1 MSLCGDGAV
10 RERAYSY
17 SAGILL
23 RMTQVVLFNIFNGLI
38 VGAFYALM
46 ALGLSLILNLSGV
59 INFAHGGF
67 LAIGGYLAYTL
78 IPYVGFW
85 GALLVAPLLTAF
97 LGVVVERLL
106 IRRLY
111 GRDPLYSLL
120 LTFGLAFIF
129 EDVTRTIWGAQ
140 SLPYQVPGWLLSP
153 LSSAYFFL
161 TGYRLFMVLIVAVAV
176 GGLFLI
182 LNYTRLGIRIRA
194 GTLDLETVSV
204 LGVNVRM
211 LRSLNFGL
219 GVYLAGL
226 AGVLAVGQLGLQPTI
241 GSSLIMPSFVAII
254 VGGLGSLPGTL
265 LGGLLIGV
273 ASGVTTVY
281 WPPATEAVIYVMMAL
296 VLMVRP
302 RGLLGEEGRF

>member
-1 MSLCGDGAV
+1 
-10 RERAYSY
+10 
-17 SAGILL
+17 
-23 RMTQVVLFNIFNGLI
+23 MTQLILFNVFNGLI

-67 LAIGGYLAYTL
+67 LALGGYIAFTL
-78 IPYVGFW
+78 MPFIGFW
-85 GALLVAPLLTAF
+85 GGLIVAPIATAA
-97 LGVVVERLL
+97 LGIIVERVL
-106 IRRLY
+106 IRRVY

-120 LTFGLAFIF
+120 LTFGLAFMF
-129 EDVTRTIWGAQ
+129 EDGTRFIWGAQ
-140 SLPYQVPGWLLSP
+140 SLPFQVPRALVTP
-153 LSSAYFFL
+153 LSSDYFFL
-161 TGYRLFMVLIVAVAV
+161 TGYRLFMVFVVAVAV
-176 GGLFLI
+176 IGLFLV
-182 LNYTRLGIRIRA
+182 LRYTRLGVRIRA

-204 LGVNVRM
+204 LGVNVRV

-273 ASGVTTVY
+273 TSGVTTVFF
-281 WPPATEAVIYVMMAL
+281 PSATEAVIYVMMAV
-296 VLMVRP
+296 VLLVRP